1 MITLTAVSLK
11 YSVRN
16 VDCVLP
22 DGEVT
27 YLLGL
32 NGVGKTSLL
41 RAIAGV
47 VRPVT
52 GSITISEAKHTLL
65 PGRNVGMSV
74 SADAFKP
81 NQTGRRHLSWVAALC
96 GMDDQQVEMLI
107 DAYGLSDFAD
117 QLIRTY
123 SLGMRQRLAIAA
135 ALVGDPQ
142 HILLDEPLNG
152 LDVEGVEWM
161 RGLVRSWA
169 EQGRCVLIASHN
181 LDEITRSGDKILL
194 FSQGSAQLYSLDM
207 LLEHYSTLEA
217 AFHALNI

>member
-52 GSITISEAKHTLL
+52 GSITISEAKHTLF

-74 SADAFKP
+74 
-81 NQTGRRHLSWVAALC
+81 
-96 GMDDQQVEMLI
+96 
-107 DAYGLSDFAD
+107 
-117 QLIRTY
+117 
-123 SLGMRQRLAIAA
+123 
-135 ALVGDPQ
+135 
-142 HILLDEPLNG
+142 
-152 LDVEGVEWM
+152 
-161 RGLVRSWA
+161 
-169 EQGRCVLIASHN
+169 
-181 LDEITRSGDKILL
+181 
-194 FSQGSAQLYSLDM
+194 
-207 LLEHYSTLEA
+207 
-217 AFHALNI
+217 

>member
-1 MITLTAVSLK
+1 
-11 YSVRN
+11 
-16 VDCVLP
+16 
-22 DGEVT
+22 
-27 YLLGL
+27 
-32 NGVGKTSLL
+32 
-41 RAIAGV
+41 
-47 VRPVT
+47 
-52 GSITISEAKHTLL
+52 
-65 PGRNVGMSV
+65 
-74 SADAFKP
+74 
-81 NQTGRRHLSWVAALC
+81 
-96 GMDDQQVEMLI
+96 MDDQQVEMLI

-152 LDVEGVEWM
+152 LDVQGVEWM

-169 EQGRCVLIASHN
+169 QQGRCVLIASHN
-181 LDEITRSGDKILL
+181 LDEITRSGDNILL
-194 FSQGSAQLYSLDM
+194 FSQGSVQLYSLDM